1 MHLKTKHINVPLV
14 RLLTGVN
21 SWWPILSLFLRLR
34 TIIDN
39 LALYLLSDM
48 LAIFQVLVIGIK
60 HCNSI
65 ISNMSLERKSNLA
78 TNQWKG

>member
-1 MHLKTKHINVPLV
+1 MRLKTKHINVPLV

-21 SWWPILSLFLRLR
+21 SSWTILFLRLR

-48 LAIFQVLVIGIK
+48 LDIFQVLVIGIK
-60 HCNSI
+60 HCKSI
-65 ISNMSLERKSNLA
+65 ISNMSSERKSNLA

>member
-1 MHLKTKHINVPLV
+1 MHLKTKHINVSLV

-21 SWWPILSLFLRLR
+21 SWWTILFLRLR

-48 LAIFQVLVIGIK
+48 LDIFQVLVIGYQPVERIV
-60 HCNSI
+60 
-65 ISNMSLERKSNLA
+65 SNMSES
-78 TNQWKG
+78 

>member
-14 RLLTGVN
+14 RSHTDVN
-21 SWWPILSLFLRLR
+21 SLINILFLRLR

-48 LAIFQVLVIGIK
+48 LAIFQVLIIGIK
-60 HCNSI
+60 HCKSI
-65 ISNMSLERKSNLA
+65 ISNMLSERKSNLA